1 MAAKQLMF
9 LSIPGLRP
17 GDVDASTTPT
27 LFQWAN
33 RGAIA
38 ELTPTFPCVTSP
50 VQATMLTGCPPS
62 EHGVIAN
69 GFYHRQRGEVEF
81 WVAHN
86 EIIQRPQTWDV
97 LNRNAPPLTS
107 AAWHTQNIKGAGA
120 AFIVTPSP
128 IHKDDGSTKLW
139 CYSKPDGYY
148 ESLIERFGHFPL
160 QHYWGPLSNIESTR
174 WILKAA
180 AHLAGQHAPNFHW
193 IYLPHLDY
201 AAQKHGPN
209 SPQARQ
215 ALVDLDAELAGFAEA
230 VAATGDAEELAFL
243 VAGEY
248 AMTDVS
254 GVVYPNRRLR
264 EAGFLSIREEDGG
277 EYIDLA
283 ASRAF
288 AMVDHQFAHV
298 YVRDAA
304 DVAACAELFRADAG
318 LAGVYAGGQRQEV
331 GMDQPRS
338 GEIVLV
344 AQDTHWLAYYWWLDD
359 KLAPRF
365 ARTVDIHAKPGY
377 DPVELFFDPATKSIP
392 LDATLVKGSH
402 GAPATEPRHRAA
414 LICSQAS
421 DFVEEGRMY
430 RDLDVHAMALGLLG
444 GGSVV
449 LKHGGGLSE
458 PRP

>member
-1 MAAKQLMF
+1 MATRQLIF
-9 LSIPGLRP
+9 FSIPGLRP

-27 LFQWAN
+27 LFQWAE

-38 ELTPTFPCVTSP
+38 DLIPTFPCVTSP
-50 VQATMLTGCPPS
+50 VQANMFTGCPPA

-69 GFYHRQRGEVEF
+69 GFYYRQRSEVEF

-97 LNRNAPPLTS
+97 LNRGAPKRTS
-107 AAWHTQNIKGAGA
+107 AAWHAQNIKGAA
-120 AFIVTPSP
+120 ADFIVTPSP
-128 IHKDDGSTKLW
+128 IHQADGTTKLW
-139 CYSKPDGYY
+139 CYSKPEGFYQ
-148 ESLIERFGHFPL
+148 SLTERFGHFPL
-160 QHYWGPLSNIESTR
+160 QHYWGPLANIESTR

-201 AAQKHGPN
+201 ASQKHGPN

-230 VAATGDAEELAFL
+230 VAASGDGDEPVFL

-248 AMTDVS
+248 AMTDVT
-254 GVVYPNRRLR
+254 GVVYPNRLLR
-264 EAGFLSIREEDGG
+264 EAGLLAIREEAGG
-277 EYIDLA
+277 EYVDLA

-304 DVAACAELFRADAG
+304 DVSACAELLQADAG
-318 LAGVYAGGQRQEV
+318 LAGVFAGTQRQEI
-331 GMDQPRS
+331 GMDHPRS

-344 AQDTHWLAYYWWLDD
+344 AKDTHWLAYYWWLDD
-359 KLAPRF
+359 ALAPPF

-377 DPVELFFDPATKSIP
+377 DPVELFFDPATKRIP

-402 GAPATEPRHRAA
+402 GVPATKPRHRAA
-414 LICSQAS
+414 LICSAATA
-421 DFVEEGRMY
+421 FVEGGKTY
-430 RDLDVHAMALGLLG
+430 RDLEVQAMALGLLG
-444 GGSVV
+444 VDG
-449 LKHGGGLSE
+449 
-458 PRP
+458 

>member
-1 MAAKQLMF
+1 MATRQLIF

-17 GDVDASTTPT
+17 GDVDAATTPT
-27 LFQWAN
+27 LFQWAE
-33 RGAIA
+33 RGTIA

-50 VQATMLTGCPPS
+50 VQANMLTGCGPS

-69 GFYHRQRGEVEF
+69 GFYYRERNEVGF

-97 LNRNAPPLTS
+97 LNRNAPELTS
-107 AAWHTQNIKGAGA
+107 AVWHAQNIKSAGA

-128 IHKDDGSTKLW
+128 IHEDDGSTKLW
-139 CYSKPDGYY
+139 CYSKPDRFYQA
-148 ESLIERFGHFPL
+148 LIERFGHFPL
-160 QHYWGPLSNIESTR
+160 QHYWGPLSNIGSTR

-201 AAQKHGPN
+201 ASQKYGPN

-215 ALVDLDAELAGFAEA
+215 AFIDLDAELAGFAAA
-230 VAATGDAEELAFL
+230 VAASDDGGEPVFL

-254 GVVYPNRRLR
+254 GVVYPNRLLR
-264 EAGFLSIREEDGG
+264 EGGFLAIREESGR
-277 EYIDLA
+277 EYVDLT

-298 YVRDAA
+298 YVRNAA
-304 DVAACAELFRADAG
+304 DVPACAALLRTDSG
-318 LAGVYAGGQRQEV
+318 LAGVFAGAQRKEI
-331 GMDQPRS
+331 GLDHPRS

-344 AQDTHWLAYYWWLDD
+344 AKDTHWLAYYWWLDD
-359 KLAPRF
+359 KLAPPF

-377 DPVELFFDPATKSIP
+377 DPVELFIDQATKSIP

-414 LICSQAS
+414 LICSEAA
-421 DFVEEGRMY
+421 DLVESGTTY
-430 RDLDVHAMALGLLG
+430 RDLDVHAMVLGLLG
-444 GGSVV
+444 AD
-449 LKHGGGLSE
+449 
-458 PRP
+458 R